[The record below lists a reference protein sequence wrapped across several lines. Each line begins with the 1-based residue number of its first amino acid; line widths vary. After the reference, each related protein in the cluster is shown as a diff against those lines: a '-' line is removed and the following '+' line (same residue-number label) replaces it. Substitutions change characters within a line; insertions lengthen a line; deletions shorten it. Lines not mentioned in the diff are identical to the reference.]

1 MKTKLR
7 RIIYWLLS
15 IVIFVG
21 SPDVVFGESSELK
34 VEEQQK
40 KKNKKKK
47 KKKKKVVKRK
57 VVKKKKAVK
66 TKVEKRAE
74 KIKAARVQVP
84 HTPAP
89 PHFNNISKEDFV
101 SGKHKRLTIPYVE
114 GGALKY
120 GVGTYNSGRYII
132 ARDLGINADVATYDY
147 WKGKGK

>member
-40 KKNKKKK
+40 KKIK

-57 VVKKKKAVK
+57 VVKKKIAVK
-66 TKVEKRAE
+66 TKVE
-74 KIKAARVQVP
+74 
-84 HTPAP
+84 
-89 PHFNNISKEDFV
+89 
-101 SGKHKRLTIPYVE
+101 
-114 GGALKY
+114 
-120 GVGTYNSGRYII
+120 
-132 ARDLGINADVATYDY
+132 
-147 WKGKGK
+147 